1 MTFRQR
7 TLHLLP
13 PKWKQMCVQIFLP
26 NQSAQEEAGPQV
38 YNTSGKFSKWR
49 VNNYSKR
56 PFLFSLWK
64 ENQDLMEGLKQ
75 DFGQTKM

>member
-13 PKWKQMCVQIFLP
+13 PKWKQMWVEILLS
-26 NQSAQEEAGPQV
+26 NQSVQEEAGPQA
-38 YNTSGKFSKWR
+38 YYTSGKLSKQR

-64 ENQDLMEGLKQ
+64 ENQDLIRR
-75 DFGQTKM
+75 T